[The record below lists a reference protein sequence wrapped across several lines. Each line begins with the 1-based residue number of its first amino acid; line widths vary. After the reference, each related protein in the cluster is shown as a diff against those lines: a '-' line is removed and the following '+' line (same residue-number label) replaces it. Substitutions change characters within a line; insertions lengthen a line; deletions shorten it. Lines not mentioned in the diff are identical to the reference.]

1 MTVSFTKVTFTAQ
14 EVLDL
19 VSDCQGYHLDS
30 AGTEL
35 DEFERKFIEQ
45 AEERSRAPEN
55 QLNWVKLDGTKVEPV
70 SFSGWLTE
78 AFEQASKALAELP
91 ASARPVWCP
100 PIDESETTNG

>member
-1 MTVSFTKVTFTAQ
+1 MTVSFTKVKFTAQ

-19 VSDCQGYHLDS
+19 IAETSDTIDS
-30 AGTEL
+30 PAL
-35 DEFERKFIEQ
+35 RLFESEFIEL

-55 QLNWVKLDGTKVEPV
+55 QPNWVKLDGTKVEPV
-70 SFSGWLTE
+70 SFPGWLTE